1 MLYLLFGPQGMILEK
16 QCKKIIKDNIEVL
29 DDFHVMK
36 FMADEVTIQDIVF
49 EADQTSLTGERK
61 AIVVYHPYFLSTA
74 KTKEKI
80 ESLQD
85 YQSLLSYL
93 EAPNTMTDLI
103 FVLEADK
110 LNERSEIVRLLK
122 VKAKVIEAKEITKD
136 EWPRFIKQ
144 YFDKMN
150 IMIDNDAV
158 NELAIRVEGDAMRFV
173 NEAKKLALYTNHI
186 TYDDIQTMVARPLE
200 ENAFLI
206 YDCLLKKDKS
216 KAISIYRDLLVEG
229 FEPVT
234 LIGMLAN
241 QFRLLSEVSYL
252 NGLYSSNNEIARLL
266 GVHEYRVKLSRDH
279 LRRISYQKILK
290 KLNEL
295 YTLDL
300 IIKSGTVDRFFAL
313 EMFLIRF

>member
-16 QCKKIIKDNIEVL
+16 QCKKIIKDNLEVI
-29 DDFHVMK
+29 DDFHVIK

-61 AIVVYHPYFLSTA
+61 AIIVYHPYFLSTS

-85 YQSLLSYL
+85 YKVLMEYL
-93 EAPNTMTDLI
+93 ESPNTFTDLI

-110 LNERSEIVRLLK
+110 LNERSEIVKLLK
-122 VKAKVIEAKEITKD
+122 VKAKVIEAKEITKE
-136 EWPRFIKQ
+136 EWPRFIQQ
-144 YFDKMN
+144 YFQKMN
-150 IMIDNDAV
+150 VNIDPDATA
-158 NELAIRVEGDAMRFV
+158 ELALRVEEDAMRFV
-173 NEAKKLALYTNHI
+173 NEAKKLALYTDHI
-186 TYDDIQTMVARPLE
+186 TYDDIQTMIARPLE

-229 FEPVT
+229 SEPVQ
-234 LIGMLAN
+234 LVGMLAN

-252 NGLYSSNNEIARLL
+252 STQYSSNNEIARIL
-266 GVHEYRVKLSRDH
+266 GIHEYRVKLSRDH
-279 LRRISYQKILK
+279 LRRITYKKILK
-290 KLNEL
+290 KIDEL
-295 YTLDL
+295 YQLDL
-300 IIKSGTVDRFFAL
+300 DIKSGVVDRFFAF

>member
-16 QCKKIIKDNIEVL
+16 QCKKIIKDNLEVI
-29 DDFHVMK
+29 DDFHVIK

-61 AIVVYHPYFLSTA
+61 AIIVYHPYFLSTS

-85 YQSLLSYL
+85 YKVLMEYL
-93 EAPNTMTDLI
+93 ESPNTFTDLI

-110 LNERSEIVRLLK
+110 LNERSEIVKLLK
-122 VKAKVIEAKEITKD
+122 VKAKVIEAKEITKE
-136 EWPRFIKQ
+136 EWPRFIQQ
-144 YFDKMN
+144 YFQKLN
-150 IMIDNDAV
+150 VSIDPDATS
-158 NELAIRVEGDAMRFV
+158 ELAVRVEGDAMRFV
-173 NEAKKLALYTNHI
+173 NEAKKLALYTDHI

-229 FEPVT
+229 SEPVQ
-234 LIGMLAN
+234 LVGMLAN

-252 NGLYSSNNEIARLL
+252 STQYSSNNEIARIL

-279 LRRISYQKILK
+279 LRRITYKKILK
-290 KLNEL
+290 KIDEL
-295 YTLDL
+295 YQLDFD
-300 IIKSGTVDRFFAL
+300 IKSGTVDRFFAF

>member
-16 QCKKIIKDNIEVL
+16 QCKKIIKDNLEVI
-29 DDFHVMK
+29 DDFHVIK

-61 AIVVYHPYFLSTA
+61 AIIVYHPYFLSTS

-85 YQSLLSYL
+85 YKVLMEYL
-93 EAPNTMTDLI
+93 ESPNTFTDLI

-110 LNERSEIVRLLK
+110 LNERSEIVKLLK
-122 VKAKVIEAKEITKD
+122 VKAKVIEAKEITKE
-136 EWPRFIKQ
+136 EWPRFIQQ
-144 YFDKMN
+144 YFQKLN
-150 IMIDNDAV
+150 VSIDPDATS
-158 NELAIRVEGDAMRFV
+158 ELALRVEGDAMRFV
-173 NEAKKLALYTNHI
+173 NEAKKLALYTDHI
-186 TYDDIQTMVARPLE
+186 TYDDIQMMIARPLE

-229 FEPVT
+229 SEPVQ
-234 LIGMLAN
+234 LVGMLAN

-252 NGLYSSNNEIARLL
+252 STQYSSNNEIARVL

-279 LRRISYQKILK
+279 LRRITYKKILK
-290 KLNEL
+290 KIDEL
-295 YTLDL
+295 YQLDL
-300 IIKSGTVDRFFAL
+300 DIKSGVVDRFFAF

>member
-300 IIKSGTVDRFFAL
+300 IIKSGTVDCFFAL

>member
-16 QCKKIIKDNIEVL
+16 QCKKIIKDNLEVI
-29 DDFHVMK
+29 DDFHVIK

-61 AIVVYHPYFLSTA
+61 AIIVYHPYFLSTS

-85 YQSLLSYL
+85 YKVLMEYL
-93 EAPNTMTDLI
+93 ESPNTFTDLI

-110 LNERSEIVRLLK
+110 LNERSEIVKLLK
-122 VKAKVIEAKEITKD
+122 VKAKVIEAKEITKE
-136 EWPRFIKQ
+136 EWPRFIQQ
-144 YFDKMN
+144 YFQKLN
-150 IMIDNDAV
+150 VSIDPDAT
-158 NELAIRVEGDAMRFV
+158 NELALRVEGDAMRFV
-173 NEAKKLALYTNHI
+173 NEAKKLALYTDHI
-186 TYDDIQTMVARPLE
+186 TYDDIQTMIARPLE

-229 FEPVT
+229 SEPVQ
-234 LIGMLAN
+234 LVGMLAN

-252 NGLYSSNNEIARLL
+252 STQYSSNNEIARIL

-279 LRRISYQKILK
+279 LRRITYKKILK
-290 KLNEL
+290 KIDEL
-295 YTLDL
+295 YQLDL
-300 IIKSGTVDRFFAL
+300 DIKSGVVDRFFAF

>member
-16 QCKKIIKDNIEVL
+16 QCKKIIKDNLEVI
-29 DDFHVMK
+29 DDFHVIK

-61 AIVVYHPYFLSTA
+61 AIIVYHPYFLSTS

-85 YQSLLSYL
+85 YKVLMEYL
-93 EAPNTMTDLI
+93 ESPNTFTDLI

-110 LNERSEIVRLLK
+110 LNERSEIVKLLK
-122 VKAKVIEAKEITKD
+122 VKAKVIEAKEITKE
-136 EWPRFIKQ
+136 EWPRFIQQ
-144 YFDKMN
+144 YFQKLN
-150 IMIDNDAV
+150 VSIDPDATS
-158 NELAIRVEGDAMRFV
+158 ELALRVEGDAMRFV
-173 NEAKKLALYTNHI
+173 NEAKKLALYTDHI
-186 TYDDIQTMVARPLE
+186 TYDDIQTMIARHLE

-229 FEPVT
+229 SEPVQ
-234 LIGMLAN
+234 LVGMLAN

-252 NGLYSSNNEIARLL
+252 STQYSSNNEIARIL

-279 LRRISYQKILK
+279 LRRITYKKILK
-290 KLNEL
+290 KIDEL
-295 YTLDL
+295 YQLDL
-300 IIKSGTVDRFFAL
+300 DIKSGVVDRFFAF

>member
-1 MLYLLFGPQGMILEK
+1 MLYFLFGPQGMILEK
-16 QCKKIIKDNIEVL
+16 QCKKIIKDNLEVI
-29 DDFHVMK
+29 DDFHVIK

-61 AIVVYHPYFLSTA
+61 AIIVYHPYFLSTS

-85 YQSLLSYL
+85 YKVLMEYL
-93 EAPNTMTDLI
+93 ESPNTFTDLI

-110 LNERSEIVRLLK
+110 LNERSEIVKLLK
-122 VKAKVIEAKEITKD
+122 VKAKVIEAKEITKE
-136 EWPRFIKQ
+136 EWPRFIQQ
-144 YFDKMN
+144 YFQKLN
-150 IMIDNDAV
+150 VSIDPDATS
-158 NELAIRVEGDAMRFV
+158 ELALRVEGDAMRFV
-173 NEAKKLALYTNHI
+173 NEAKKLALYTDHI
-186 TYDDIQTMVARPLE
+186 TYDDIQTMIARPLE

-229 FEPVT
+229 SEPVQ
-234 LIGMLAN
+234 LVGMLAN

-252 NGLYSSNNEIARLL
+252 STQYSSNNEIARIL

-279 LRRISYQKILK
+279 LRRITYKKILK
-290 KLNEL
+290 KIDEL
-295 YTLDL
+295 YQLDL
-300 IIKSGTVDRFFAL
+300 DIKSGVVDRFFAF

>member
-16 QCKKIIKDNIEVL
+16 QCKKIIKDNLEVI
-29 DDFHVMK
+29 DDFHVIK

-61 AIVVYHPYFLSTA
+61 AIIVYHPYFLSTS

-85 YQSLLSYL
+85 YKVLMEYL
-93 EAPNTMTDLI
+93 ESPNTFTDLI

-110 LNERSEIVRLLK
+110 LNERSEIVKLLK
-122 VKAKVIEAKEITKD
+122 VKAKVIEAKEITKE
-136 EWPRFIKQ
+136 EWPRFIQQ
-144 YFDKMN
+144 YFQKLN
-150 IMIDNDAV
+150 VSIDPDATS
-158 NELAIRVEGDAMRFV
+158 ELALRVEGDAMRFV
-173 NEAKKLALYTNHI
+173 NEAKKLALYTDHI

-229 FEPVT
+229 SEPVQ
-234 LIGMLAN
+234 LVGMLAN

-252 NGLYSSNNEIARLL
+252 STQYSSNNEIARIL

-279 LRRISYQKILK
+279 LRRITYKKILK
-290 KLNEL
+290 KIDEL
-295 YTLDL
+295 YQLDL
-300 IIKSGTVDRFFAL
+300 DIKSGVVDRFFAF

>member
-16 QCKKIIKDNIEVL
+16 QCKKIIKDNLEVI
-29 DDFHVMK
+29 DDFHVIK

-61 AIVVYHPYFLSTA
+61 AIIVYHPYFLSTS

-85 YQSLLSYL
+85 YKVLMEYL
-93 EAPNTMTDLI
+93 ESPNTFTDLI

-110 LNERSEIVRLLK
+110 LNERSEIVKLLK
-122 VKAKVIEAKEITKD
+122 VKAKVIEAKEITKE
-136 EWPRFIKQ
+136 EWPRFIQQ
-144 YFDKMN
+144 YFQKLN
-150 IMIDNDAV
+150 VSIDPDATS
-158 NELAIRVEGDAMRFV
+158 ELALRVEEDAMRFV
-173 NEAKKLALYTNHI
+173 NEAKKLALYTDHI
-186 TYDDIQTMVARPLE
+186 TYDDIQTMIARPLE

-229 FEPVT
+229 SEPVQ
-234 LIGMLAN
+234 LVGMLAN

-252 NGLYSSNNEIARLL
+252 STQYSSNNEIARIL

-279 LRRISYQKILK
+279 LRRITYKKILK
-290 KLNEL
+290 KIDEL
-295 YTLDL
+295 YQLDL
-300 IIKSGTVDRFFAL
+300 DIKSGVVDRFFAF

>member
-16 QCKKIIKDNIEVL
+16 QCKKIIKDNLEVI
-29 DDFHVMK
+29 DDFHVIK

-61 AIVVYHPYFLSTA
+61 AIIVYHPYFLSTSKA
-74 KTKEKI
+74 KEKI

-85 YQSLLSYL
+85 YKVLMEYL
-93 EAPNTMTDLI
+93 ESPNTFTDLI

-110 LNERSEIVRLLK
+110 LNERSEIVKLLK
-122 VKAKVIEAKEITKD
+122 VKAKVIEAKEITKE
-136 EWPRFIKQ
+136 EWPRFIQQ
-144 YFDKMN
+144 YFQKLN
-150 IMIDNDAV
+150 VSIDPDATS
-158 NELAIRVEGDAMRFV
+158 ELALRVEGDAMRFV
-173 NEAKKLALYTNHI
+173 NEAKKLALYTDHI
-186 TYDDIQTMVARPLE
+186 TYDDIQTMIARPLE

-229 FEPVT
+229 SEPVQ
-234 LIGMLAN
+234 LVGMLAN

-252 NGLYSSNNEIARLL
+252 STQYSSNNEIARIL

-279 LRRISYQKILK
+279 LRRITYKKILK
-290 KLNEL
+290 KIDEL
-295 YTLDL
+295 YQLDL
-300 IIKSGTVDRFFAL
+300 DIKSGVVDRFFAF

>member
-16 QCKKIIKDNIEVL
+16 QCKKIIKDNLEVI
-29 DDFHVMK
+29 DDFHVIK

-61 AIVVYHPYFLSTA
+61 AIIVYHPYFLSTS

-80 ESLQD
+80 EFLQD
-85 YQSLLSYL
+85 YKVLMEYL
-93 EAPNTMTDLI
+93 ESPNTFTDLI

-110 LNERSEIVRLLK
+110 LNERSEIVKLLK
-122 VKAKVIEAKEITKD
+122 VKAKVIEAKEITKE
-136 EWPRFIKQ
+136 EWPRFIQQ
-144 YFDKMN
+144 YFQKLN
-150 IMIDNDAV
+150 VSIDPDATS
-158 NELAIRVEGDAMRFV
+158 ELALRVEGDAMRFV
-173 NEAKKLALYTNHI
+173 NEAKKLALYTDHI
-186 TYDDIQTMVARPLE
+186 TYDDIQTMIARPLE

-229 FEPVT
+229 SEPVQ
-234 LIGMLAN
+234 LVGMLAN

-252 NGLYSSNNEIARLL
+252 STQYSSNNEIARIL

-279 LRRISYQKILK
+279 LRRITYKKILK
-290 KLNEL
+290 KIDEL
-295 YTLDL
+295 YQLDL
-300 IIKSGTVDRFFAL
+300 DIKSGVVDRFFAF

>member
-61 AIVVYHPYFLSTA
+61 AIVVYHPYFLSTT

-110 LNERSEIVRLLK
+110 LNERSEIVCLLK
-122 VKAKVIEAKEITKD
+122 AKAKVIEAKEITKD

-158 NELAIRVEGDAMRFV
+158 NELAIRVEGDAMHFV

-252 NGLYSSNNEIARLL
+252 NGLYSSNNEIARVL

-290 KLNEL
+290 KMDEL

-300 IIKSGTVDRFFAL
+300 TIKSGTVDRFFGL

>member
-16 QCKKIIKDNIEVL
+16 QCKKIIKDNLEVI
-29 DDFHVMK
+29 DDFHVIK

-61 AIVVYHPYFLSTA
+61 AIIVYHPYFLSTS
-74 KTKEKI
+74 KIKEKI

-85 YQSLLSYL
+85 YKVLMEYL
-93 EAPNTMTDLI
+93 ESPNTFTDLI

-110 LNERSEIVRLLK
+110 LNERSEIVKLLK
-122 VKAKVIEAKEITKD
+122 VKAKVIEAKEITKE
-136 EWPRFIKQ
+136 EWPRFIQQ
-144 YFDKMN
+144 YFQKLN
-150 IMIDNDAV
+150 VSIDPDATS
-158 NELAIRVEGDAMRFV
+158 ELALRVEGDAMRFV
-173 NEAKKLALYTNHI
+173 NEAKKLALYTDHI
-186 TYDDIQTMVARPLE
+186 TYDDIQTMIARPLE

-229 FEPVT
+229 SEPVQ
-234 LIGMLAN
+234 LVGMLAN

-252 NGLYSSNNEIARLL
+252 STQYSSNNEIARIL

-279 LRRISYQKILK
+279 LRRITYKKILK
-290 KLNEL
+290 KIDEL
-295 YTLDL
+295 YQLDL
-300 IIKSGTVDRFFAL
+300 DIKSGVVDRFFAF

>member
-1 MLYLLFGPQGMILEK
+1 MLYLLSGPQGMILEK
-16 QCKKIIKDNIEVL
+16 QCKKIIKDNLEVI
-29 DDFHVMK
+29 DDFHVIK

-61 AIVVYHPYFLSTA
+61 AIIVYHPYFLSTS

-85 YQSLLSYL
+85 YKVLMEYL
-93 EAPNTMTDLI
+93 ESPNTFTDLI

-110 LNERSEIVRLLK
+110 LNERSEIVKLLK
-122 VKAKVIEAKEITKD
+122 VKAKVIEAKEITKE
-136 EWPRFIKQ
+136 EWPRFIQQ
-144 YFDKMN
+144 YFQKMN
-150 IMIDNDAV
+150 VNIDPDATA
-158 NELAIRVEGDAMRFV
+158 ELALRVEGDAMRFV
-173 NEAKKLALYTNHI
+173 NEAKKLALYTDHI
-186 TYDDIQTMVARPLE
+186 TYDDIQTMIARPLE

-229 FEPVT
+229 SEPVQ
-234 LIGMLAN
+234 LVGMLAN

-252 NGLYSSNNEIARLL
+252 STQYSSNNEIARIL

-279 LRRISYQKILK
+279 LRRITYKKILK
-290 KLNEL
+290 KIDEL
-295 YTLDL
+295 YQLDL
-300 IIKSGTVDRFFAL
+300 DIKSGVVDRFFAF

>member
-16 QCKKIIKDNIEVL
+16 QCKKIIKDNLEVI
-29 DDFHVMK
+29 DDFHVIK

-61 AIVVYHPYFLSTA
+61 AIIVYHPYFLSTS

-85 YQSLLSYL
+85 YKVLMEYL
-93 EAPNTMTDLI
+93 ESPNTFTDLI

-110 LNERSEIVRLLK
+110 LNERSEIVKLLK
-122 VKAKVIEAKEITKD
+122 VKAKVIEAKEITKE
-136 EWPRFIKQ
+136 EWPRFIQQ
-144 YFDKMN
+144 YFQKLN
-150 IMIDNDAV
+150 VSIDPDATS
-158 NELAIRVEGDAMRFV
+158 ELALRVEGDTMRFV
-173 NEAKKLALYTNHI
+173 NEAKKLALYTDHI
-186 TYDDIQTMVARPLE
+186 TYDDIQTMIARPLE

-229 FEPVT
+229 SEPVQ
-234 LIGMLAN
+234 LVGMLAN

-252 NGLYSSNNEIARLL
+252 STQYSSNNEIARIL

-279 LRRISYQKILK
+279 LRRITYKKILK
-290 KLNEL
+290 KIDEL
-295 YTLDL
+295 YQLDL
-300 IIKSGTVDRFFAL
+300 DIKSGVVDRFFAF

>member
-16 QCKKIIKDNIEVL
+16 QCKKIIKDNLEVI
-29 DDFHVMK
+29 DDFHVIK

-61 AIVVYHPYFLSTA
+61 AIIVYHPYFLSTS

-85 YQSLLSYL
+85 YKVLMEYL
-93 EAPNTMTDLI
+93 ESPNTFTDLI

-110 LNERSEIVRLLK
+110 LNERSEIVKLLK
-122 VKAKVIEAKEITKD
+122 VKAKVIEAKEITKE
-136 EWPRFIKQ
+136 EWPRFIQQ
-144 YFDKMN
+144 YFQKLN
-150 IMIDNDAV
+150 VSIDPDATS
-158 NELAIRVEGDAMRFV
+158 ELALRVEGDAMRFV
-173 NEAKKLALYTNHI
+173 NEAKKLALYTDHI
-186 TYDDIQTMVARPLE
+186 TYDDIQTMIARPLE

-229 FEPVT
+229 SEPVQ
-234 LIGMLAN
+234 LVGMLAN

-252 NGLYSSNNEIARLL
+252 STQYSSNNEIARVL

-279 LRRISYQKILK
+279 LRRITYKKILK
-290 KLNEL
+290 KIDEL
-295 YTLDL
+295 YQLDL
-300 IIKSGTVDRFFAL
+300 DIKSGVVDRFFAF

>member
-1 MLYLLFGPQGMILEK
+1 MLYLLFGSQGMILEK
-16 QCKKIIKDNIEVL
+16 QCKKIIKDNLEVI
-29 DDFHVMK
+29 DDFHVIK

-61 AIVVYHPYFLSTA
+61 AIIVYHPYFLSTS

-85 YQSLLSYL
+85 YKVLMEYL
-93 EAPNTMTDLI
+93 ESPNTFTDLI

-110 LNERSEIVRLLK
+110 LNERSEIVKLLK
-122 VKAKVIEAKEITKD
+122 VKAKVIEAKEITKE
-136 EWPRFIKQ
+136 EWPRFIQQ
-144 YFDKMN
+144 YFQKLN
-150 IMIDNDAV
+150 VSIDPDATS
-158 NELAIRVEGDAMRFV
+158 ELALRVEGDAMRFV
-173 NEAKKLALYTNHI
+173 NEAKKLALYTDHI
-186 TYDDIQTMVARPLE
+186 TYDDIQTMIARPLE

-229 FEPVT
+229 SEPVQ
-234 LIGMLAN
+234 LVGMLAN

-252 NGLYSSNNEIARLL
+252 STQYSSNNEIARIL

-279 LRRISYQKILK
+279 LRRITYKKILK
-290 KLNEL
+290 KIDEL
-295 YTLDL
+295 YQLDL
-300 IIKSGTVDRFFAL
+300 DIKSGVVDRFFAF

>member
-16 QCKKIIKDNIEVL
+16 QCKKIIKDNLEVI
-29 DDFHVMK
+29 DDFHVIK

-61 AIVVYHPYFLSTA
+61 AIIVYHPYFLSTS

-85 YQSLLSYL
+85 YKVLMEYL
-93 EAPNTMTDLI
+93 ESPNTFTDLI

-110 LNERSEIVRLLK
+110 LNERSEIVKLLK
-122 VKAKVIEAKEITKD
+122 VKAKVIEAKEITKE
-136 EWPRFIKQ
+136 EWPRFIQQ
-144 YFDKMN
+144 YFQKLN
-150 IMIDNDAV
+150 VSIDPDATS
-158 NELAIRVEGDAMRFV
+158 ELALRVEGDAMRFV
-173 NEAKKLALYTNHI
+173 NEAKKLALYTDHI
-186 TYDDIQTMVARPLE
+186 TYDDIQTMIARPLE

-229 FEPVT
+229 SEPVQ
-234 LIGMLAN
+234 LVGMLAN

-252 NGLYSSNNEIARLL
+252 STQYSSNNEIARLL

-279 LRRISYQKILK
+279 LRRITYKKILK
-290 KLNEL
+290 KIDEL
-295 YTLDL
+295 YQLDL
-300 IIKSGTVDRFFAL
+300 DIKSGVVDRFFAF

>member
-61 AIVVYHPYFLSTA
+61 AIVVYHPYFLSTT

-252 NGLYSSNNEIARLL
+252 NGLYSSNNEIARVL

-290 KLNEL
+290 KMDEL

-300 IIKSGTVDRFFAL
+300 TIKSGTVDRFFAL

>member
-16 QCKKIIKDNIEVL
+16 QCKKIIKDNLEVI
-29 DDFHVMK
+29 DDFHVIK

-61 AIVVYHPYFLSTA
+61 AIIVYHPYFLSTS

-85 YQSLLSYL
+85 YGVLMEYL
-93 EAPNTMTDLI
+93 ESPNTFTDLI

-110 LNERSEIVRLLK
+110 LNERSEIVKLLK
-122 VKAKVIEAKEITKD
+122 VKAKVIEAKEITKE
-136 EWPRFIKQ
+136 EWPRFIQQ
-144 YFDKMN
+144 YFQKLN
-150 IMIDNDAV
+150 VSIDPDATS
-158 NELAIRVEGDAMRFV
+158 ELALRVEGDAMRFV
-173 NEAKKLALYTNHI
+173 NEAKKLALYTDHI

-229 FEPVT
+229 SEPVQ
-234 LIGMLAN
+234 LVGMLAN

-252 NGLYSSNNEIARLL
+252 STQYSSNNEIARIL

-279 LRRISYQKILK
+279 LRRITYKKILK
-290 KLNEL
+290 KIDEL
-295 YTLDL
+295 YQLDL
-300 IIKSGTVDRFFAL
+300 DIKSGVVDRFFAF

>member
-16 QCKKIIKDNIEVL
+16 QCKKIIKDNLEVI
-29 DDFHVMK
+29 DDFHVIK

-61 AIVVYHPYFLSTA
+61 AIIVYHPYFLSTS

-85 YQSLLSYL
+85 YKVLMEYL
-93 EAPNTMTDLI
+93 ESPNTFTDLI

-110 LNERSEIVRLLK
+110 LNERSEIVKLLK
-122 VKAKVIEAKEITKD
+122 VKAKVIEAKEITKE
-136 EWPRFIKQ
+136 EWPRFIQQ
-144 YFDKMN
+144 YFQKLN
-150 IMIDNDAV
+150 VSIDPDATS
-158 NELAIRVEGDAMRFV
+158 ELALRVEGDAMRFV
-173 NEAKKLALYTNHI
+173 NEAKKLALYTDHI
-186 TYDDIQTMVARPLE
+186 TYDDIQTMIARPLE

-229 FEPVT
+229 SEPVQ
-234 LIGMLAN
+234 LVGMLAN

-252 NGLYSSNNEIARLL
+252 STQYSSNNEIARIL

-279 LRRISYQKILK
+279 LRRLTYKKILK
-290 KLNEL
+290 KIDEL
-295 YTLDL
+295 YQLDL
-300 IIKSGTVDRFFAL
+300 DIKSGVVDRFFAF

>member
-16 QCKKIIKDNIEVL
+16 QCKKIIKDNLEVI
-29 DDFHVMK
+29 DDFHVIK

-61 AIVVYHPYFLSTA
+61 AIIVYHPYFLSTS

-85 YQSLLSYL
+85 YKVLMEYL
-93 EAPNTMTDLI
+93 ESPNTFTDLI

-110 LNERSEIVRLLK
+110 LNERSEIVKLLK
-122 VKAKVIEAKEITKD
+122 VKAKVIEAKEITKE
-136 EWPRFIKQ
+136 EWPRFIQQ
-144 YFDKMN
+144 YFQKLN
-150 IMIDNDAV
+150 VSIDPDATA
-158 NELAIRVEGDAMRFV
+158 ELALRVEWDAMRFV
-173 NEAKKLALYTNHI
+173 NEAKKLALYTDHI
-186 TYDDIQTMVARPLE
+186 TYDDIQTMIARPLE

-229 FEPVT
+229 SEPVQ
-234 LIGMLAN
+234 LVGMLAN

-252 NGLYSSNNEIARLL
+252 STQYSSNNEIARIL

-279 LRRISYQKILK
+279 LRRITYKKILK
-290 KLNEL
+290 KIDEL
-295 YTLDL
+295 YQLDL
-300 IIKSGTVDRFFAL
+300 DIKSGVVDRFFAF

>member
-16 QCKKIIKDNIEVL
+16 QCKKIIKDNLEVI
-29 DDFHVMK
+29 DDFHVIK

-61 AIVVYHPYFLSTA
+61 AIIVYHPYFLSTS

-85 YQSLLSYL
+85 YKVLMEYL
-93 EAPNTMTDLI
+93 ESPNTFTDLI

-110 LNERSEIVRLLK
+110 LNERSEIVKLLK
-122 VKAKVIEAKEITKD
+122 VKAKVIEAKEITKE
-136 EWPRFIKQ
+136 EWPRFIQQ
-144 YFDKMN
+144 YFQKLN
-150 IMIDNDAV
+150 VSIDPDATS
-158 NELAIRVEGDAMRFV
+158 ELALRVEGDAMRFV
-173 NEAKKLALYTNHI
+173 NEAKKLALYTDHI
-186 TYDDIQTMVARPLE
+186 TYDDIQTMIARPLE

-206 YDCLLKKDKS
+206 YDCILKKDKS

-229 FEPVT
+229 SEPVQ
-234 LIGMLAN
+234 LVGMLAN

-252 NGLYSSNNEIARLL
+252 STQYSSNNEIARIL

-279 LRRISYQKILK
+279 LRRITYKKILK
-290 KLNEL
+290 KIDEL
-295 YTLDL
+295 YQLDL
-300 IIKSGTVDRFFAL
+300 DIKSGVVDRFFAF

>member
-16 QCKKIIKDNIEVL
+16 QCKKIIKDNLEVI
-29 DDFHVMK
+29 DDFHVIK

-61 AIVVYHPYFLSTA
+61 AIIVYHPYFLSSS

-85 YQSLLSYL
+85 YKVLMEYL
-93 EAPNTMTDLI
+93 ESPNTFTDLI

-110 LNERSEIVRLLK
+110 LNERSEIVKLLK

-136 EWPRFIKQ
+136 EWPRFIQQ
-144 YFDKMN
+144 YFQKLN
-150 IMIDNDAV
+150 VSIDPDATS
-158 NELAIRVEGDAMRFV
+158 ELAVRVEGDAMRFV
-173 NEAKKLALYTNHI
+173 NEAKKLALYTDHI

-229 FEPVT
+229 SEPVQ
-234 LIGMLAN
+234 LVGMLAN

-252 NGLYSSNNEIARLL
+252 STQYSSNNEIARIL

-279 LRRISYQKILK
+279 LRRITYKKILK
-290 KLNEL
+290 KIDEL
-295 YTLDL
+295 YQLDL
-300 IIKSGTVDRFFAL
+300 DIKSGVVDRFFAF

>member
-16 QCKKIIKDNIEVL
+16 QCKKIIKDNLEVI
-29 DDFHVMK
+29 DDFHVIK

-61 AIVVYHPYFLSTA
+61 AIIVYHPYFLSTS

-85 YQSLLSYL
+85 YKVLMEYL
-93 EAPNTMTDLI
+93 ESPNTFTDLI

-110 LNERSEIVRLLK
+110 LNERSEIVKLLK
-122 VKAKVIEAKEITKD
+122 VKAKVIEAKEITKE
-136 EWPRFIKQ
+136 EWPRFIQQ
-144 YFDKMN
+144 YFQKLN
-150 IMIDNDAV
+150 VSIDPDATS
-158 NELAIRVEGDAMRFV
+158 ELALRVEGDAMRFV
-173 NEAKKLALYTNHI
+173 NEAKKLALYTDHI
-186 TYDDIQTMVARPLE
+186 TYDDIQTMIARPLE

-229 FEPVT
+229 SEPVQ
-234 LIGMLAN
+234 LVGMLAN

-252 NGLYSSNNEIARLL
+252 STQYSSNNEIARIL
-266 GVHEYRVKLSRDH
+266 GVHEYRIKLSRDH
-279 LRRISYQKILK
+279 LRRITYKKILK
-290 KLNEL
+290 KIDEL
-295 YTLDL
+295 YQLDL
-300 IIKSGTVDRFFAL
+300 DIKSGVVDRFFAF

>member
-16 QCKKIIKDNIEVL
+16 QCKKIIKDNLEVI
-29 DDFHVMK
+29 DDFHVIK

-61 AIVVYHPYFLSTA
+61 AIIVYHPYFLSTS

-85 YQSLLSYL
+85 YKVLMEYL
-93 EAPNTMTDLI
+93 ESPNTFTDLI

-110 LNERSEIVRLLK
+110 LNERSEIVKLLK
-122 VKAKVIEAKEITKD
+122 VKAKVIEAKEITKE
-136 EWPRFIKQ
+136 EWPRFIQQ
-144 YFDKMN
+144 YFQKLN
-150 IMIDNDAV
+150 VSIDPDATS
-158 NELAIRVEGDAMRFV
+158 ELALRVEGDAMRFV
-173 NEAKKLALYTNHI
+173 NEAKKLALYTDHI
-186 TYDDIQTMVARPLE
+186 TYDDIQTMIARPLE

-229 FEPVT
+229 SEPVQ
-234 LIGMLAN
+234 LVGMLAN

-252 NGLYSSNNEIARLL
+252 STQYSSNNEIARIL

-279 LRRISYQKILK
+279 LRRITYKKILK
-290 KLNEL
+290 KIDEL
-295 YTLDL
+295 YQLDL
-300 IIKSGTVDRFFAL
+300 DIKSGVVDRFFAF

>member
-16 QCKKIIKDNIEVL
+16 QCKKIIKDNLEVI
-29 DDFHVMK
+29 DDFHVIK

-61 AIVVYHPYFLSTA
+61 AIIVYHPYFLSTS

-85 YQSLLSYL
+85 YKVLMEYL
-93 EAPNTMTDLI
+93 ESPNTFTDLI

-110 LNERSEIVRLLK
+110 LNERSEIVKLLK
-122 VKAKVIEAKEITKD
+122 VKAKVIEAKEITKE
-136 EWPRFIKQ
+136 EWPRFIQQ
-144 YFDKMN
+144 YFQKLN
-150 IMIDNDAV
+150 VSIDPDAT
-158 NELAIRVEGDAMRFV
+158 NELALRVEGDAMRFV
-173 NEAKKLALYTNHI
+173 NEAKKLALYTDHI
-186 TYDDIQTMVARPLE
+186 TYDDIQTMIARPLE

-216 KAISIYRDLLVEG
+216 KAICIYRDLLVEG
-229 FEPVT
+229 SEPVQ
-234 LIGMLAN
+234 LVGMLAN

-252 NGLYSSNNEIARLL
+252 STQYSSNNEIARIL

-279 LRRISYQKILK
+279 LRRITYKKILK
-290 KLNEL
+290 KIDEL
-295 YTLDL
+295 YQLDL
-300 IIKSGTVDRFFAL
+300 DIKSGVVDRFFAF

>member
-16 QCKKIIKDNIEVL
+16 QCKKIIKDNLEVI
-29 DDFHVMK
+29 DDFHVIK

-61 AIVVYHPYFLSTA
+61 AIIVYHPYFLSTS

-85 YQSLLSYL
+85 YKVLMEYL
-93 EAPNTMTDLI
+93 ESPNTFTDLI

-110 LNERSEIVRLLK
+110 LNERSEIVKLLK
-122 VKAKVIEAKEITKD
+122 VKAKVIEAKEITKE
-136 EWPRFIKQ
+136 EWPRFIQQ
-144 YFDKMN
+144 YFQKLN
-150 IMIDNDAV
+150 VSIDPDATS
-158 NELAIRVEGDAMRFV
+158 ELALRVEGDAMRFV

-186 TYDDIQTMVARPLE
+186 TYDDIQTMIARPLE

-229 FEPVT
+229 SEPVQ
-234 LIGMLAN
+234 LVGMLAN

-252 NGLYSSNNEIARLL
+252 STQYSSNNEIARIL

-279 LRRISYQKILK
+279 LRRITYKKILK
-290 KLNEL
+290 KIDEL
-295 YTLDL
+295 YQLDL
-300 IIKSGTVDRFFAL
+300 DIKSGVVDRFFAF

>member
-16 QCKKIIKDNIEVL
+16 QCKKIIKDNLEVI
-29 DDFHVMK
+29 DDFHVIK

-61 AIVVYHPYFLSTA
+61 AIIVYHPYFLSTS

-85 YQSLLSYL
+85 YKVLMEYL
-93 EAPNTMTDLI
+93 ESPNTFTDLI

-110 LNERSEIVRLLK
+110 LNERSEIVKLLK
-122 VKAKVIEAKEITKD
+122 VKAKVIEAKEITKE
-136 EWPRFIKQ
+136 EWPRFIQQ
-144 YFDKMN
+144 YFQKLN
-150 IMIDNDAV
+150 VSIDPDATS
-158 NELAIRVEGDAMRFV
+158 ELALRVEGDAMRFV

-186 TYDDIQTMVARPLE
+186 TYDDIQTMIARPLE

-229 FEPVT
+229 SEPVQ
-234 LIGMLAN
+234 LVGMLAN

-252 NGLYSSNNEIARLL
+252 STQYSSNNEIARLL

-279 LRRISYQKILK
+279 LRRITYKKILK
-290 KLNEL
+290 KIDEL
-295 YTLDL
+295 YQLDL
-300 IIKSGTVDRFFAL
+300 DIKSGVVDRFFAF

>member
-16 QCKKIIKDNIEVL
+16 QCKKIIKDNLEVI
-29 DDFHVMK
+29 DDFHVIK

-61 AIVVYHPYFLSTA
+61 AIIVYHPYFLSTS

-85 YQSLLSYL
+85 YKVLMEYL
-93 EAPNTMTDLI
+93 ESPNTFTDLI

-110 LNERSEIVRLLK
+110 LNERSEIVKLLK
-122 VKAKVIEAKEITKD
+122 VKAKVIEAKEITKE
-136 EWPRFIKQ
+136 EWPRFIQQ
-144 YFDKMN
+144 YFQKLN
-150 IMIDNDAV
+150 VSIDPDATS
-158 NELAIRVEGDAMRFV
+158 ELALRVEGDAMRFV
-173 NEAKKLALYTNHI
+173 NEAKKLALYTDHI
-186 TYDDIQTMVARPLE
+186 TYDDIQMMIARPLE

-229 FEPVT
+229 SEPVQ
-234 LIGMLAN
+234 LVGMLAN

-252 NGLYSSNNEIARLL
+252 STQYSSNNEIARIL

-279 LRRISYQKILK
+279 LRRITYKKILK
-290 KLNEL
+290 KIDEL
-295 YTLDL
+295 YQLDL
-300 IIKSGTVDRFFAL
+300 DIKSGVVDRFFAF

>member
-16 QCKKIIKDNIEVL
+16 QCKKIIKDNLEVI
-29 DDFHVMK
+29 DDFHVIK

-61 AIVVYHPYFLSTA
+61 AIIVYHPYFLSTS

-85 YQSLLSYL
+85 YKVLMEYL
-93 EAPNTMTDLI
+93 ESPNTFTDLI

-110 LNERSEIVRLLK
+110 LNERSEIVKLLK
-122 VKAKVIEAKEITKD
+122 VKAKVIEAKEITKE
-136 EWPRFIKQ
+136 EWPRFIQQ
-144 YFDKMN
+144 YFQKLN
-150 IMIDNDAV
+150 VSIDPDATS
-158 NELAIRVEGDAMRFV
+158 ELALRVEGDAMRFV
-173 NEAKKLALYTNHI
+173 NEAKKLALYTDHI

-229 FEPVT
+229 SEPAQLV
-234 LIGMLAN
+234 GMLAN

-252 NGLYSSNNEIARLL
+252 STQYSSNNEIARIL

-279 LRRISYQKILK
+279 LRRITYKKILK
-290 KLNEL
+290 KIDEL
-295 YTLDL
+295 YQLDL
-300 IIKSGTVDRFFAL
+300 DIKSGVVDRFFAF

>member
-16 QCKKIIKDNIEVL
+16 QCKKIIKDNLEVI
-29 DDFHVMK
+29 DDFHVIK

-49 EADQTSLTGERK
+49 EANQTSLTGERK
-61 AIVVYHPYFLSTA
+61 AIIVYHPYFLSTS

-85 YQSLLSYL
+85 YKVLMDYL
-93 EAPNTMTDLI
+93 ESPNTFTDLI

-110 LNERSEIVRLLK
+110 LNERSEIVKLLK
-122 VKAKVIEAKEITKD
+122 VKAKVIEAKEITKE
-136 EWPRFIKQ
+136 EWPRFIQQ
-144 YFDKMN
+144 YFQKLN
-150 IMIDNDAV
+150 VSIDPDATS
-158 NELAIRVEGDAMRFV
+158 ELALRVEGDAMRFV
-173 NEAKKLALYTNHI
+173 NEAKKLALYTEHI
-186 TYDDIQTMVARPLE
+186 TYDDIQMMIARPLE

-229 FEPVT
+229 SEPVQ
-234 LIGMLAN
+234 LVGMLAN

-252 NGLYSSNNEIARLL
+252 STQYSSNNEIARIL

-279 LRRISYQKILK
+279 LRRITYKKILK
-290 KLNEL
+290 KIDEL
-295 YTLDL
+295 YQLDL
-300 IIKSGTVDRFFAL
+300 DIKSGVVDRFFAF

>member
-16 QCKKIIKDNIEVL
+16 KCKKIIKDNLEVI
-29 DDFHVMK
+29 DDFHVIK

-61 AIVVYHPYFLSTA
+61 AIIVYHPYFLSTS

-85 YQSLLSYL
+85 YKVLMEYL
-93 EAPNTMTDLI
+93 ESPNTFTDLI

-110 LNERSEIVRLLK
+110 LNERSEIVKLLK
-122 VKAKVIEAKEITKD
+122 VKAKVIEAKEITKE
-136 EWPRFIKQ
+136 EWPRFIQQ
-144 YFDKMN
+144 YFQKLN
-150 IMIDNDAV
+150 VSIDPDATS
-158 NELAIRVEGDAMRFV
+158 ELALRVEGDAMRFV
-173 NEAKKLALYTNHI
+173 NEAKKLALYTDHI
-186 TYDDIQTMVARPLE
+186 TYDDIQTMIARPLE

-229 FEPVT
+229 SEPVQ
-234 LIGMLAN
+234 LVGMLAN

-252 NGLYSSNNEIARLL
+252 STQYSSNNEIARIL

-279 LRRISYQKILK
+279 LRRITYKKILK
-290 KLNEL
+290 KIDEL
-295 YTLDL
+295 YQLDL
-300 IIKSGTVDRFFAL
+300 DIKSGVVDRFFAF

>member
-16 QCKKIIKDNIEVL
+16 QCKKIIKDNLEVI
-29 DDFHVMK
+29 DDFHVIK

-61 AIVVYHPYFLSTA
+61 AIIVYHPYFLSTS

-85 YQSLLSYL
+85 YRVLMEYL
-93 EAPNTMTDLI
+93 ESPNTFTDLI

-110 LNERSEIVRLLK
+110 LNERSEIVKLLK
-122 VKAKVIEAKEITKD
+122 VKAKVIEAKEITKE
-136 EWPRFIKQ
+136 EWPRFIQQ
-144 YFDKMN
+144 YFQKLN
-150 IMIDNDAV
+150 VSIDPDATS
-158 NELAIRVEGDAMRFV
+158 ELALRVEGDAMRFV
-173 NEAKKLALYTNHI
+173 NEAKKLALYTDHI
-186 TYDDIQTMVARPLE
+186 TYDDIQTMIARPLE

-229 FEPVT
+229 SEPVQ
-234 LIGMLAN
+234 LVGMLAN

-252 NGLYSSNNEIARLL
+252 STQYSSNNEIARIL

-279 LRRISYQKILK
+279 LRRLTYKKILK
-290 KLNEL
+290 KIDEL
-295 YTLDL
+295 YQLDL
-300 IIKSGTVDRFFAL
+300 DIKSGVVDRFFAF

>member
-16 QCKKIIKDNIEVL
+16 QCKKIIKDNLEVI
-29 DDFHVMK
+29 DDFHVIK

-61 AIVVYHPYFLSTA
+61 AIIVYHPYFLSTS

-85 YQSLLSYL
+85 YKVLMEYL
-93 EAPNTMTDLI
+93 ESPNTFTDLI

-110 LNERSEIVRLLK
+110 LNERSEIVKLLK
-122 VKAKVIEAKEITKD
+122 VKAKVIEAKEITKE
-136 EWPRFIKQ
+136 EWSRFIQQ
-144 YFDKMN
+144 YFQKLN
-150 IMIDNDAV
+150 VSIDPDATS
-158 NELAIRVEGDAMRFV
+158 ELALRVEGDAMRFV
-173 NEAKKLALYTNHI
+173 NEAKKLALYTDHI
-186 TYDDIQTMVARPLE
+186 TYDDIQTMIARPLE

-229 FEPVT
+229 SEPVQ
-234 LIGMLAN
+234 LVGMLAN

-252 NGLYSSNNEIARLL
+252 STQYSSNNEIARIL

-279 LRRISYQKILK
+279 LRRITYKKILK
-290 KLNEL
+290 KIDEL
-295 YTLDL
+295 YQLDL
-300 IIKSGTVDRFFAL
+300 DIKSGVVDRFFAF

>member
-150 IMIDNDAV
+150 VMIDNDAV

-252 NGLYSSNNEIARLL
+252 NGLYSSNNEIARVL

-290 KLNEL
+290 KMDEL

-300 IIKSGTVDRFFAL
+300 TIKSGTVDRFFAL

>member
-16 QCKKIIKDNIEVL
+16 QCKKIIKDNLEVI
-29 DDFHVMK
+29 DDFHVIK
-36 FMADEVTIQDIVF
+36 FMADEVSIQDIVF

-61 AIVVYHPYFLSTA
+61 AIIVYHPYFLSTS

-85 YQSLLSYL
+85 YKVLMEYL
-93 EAPNTMTDLI
+93 ESPNTFTDLI
-103 FVLEADK
+103 FVLEGDK
-110 LNERSEIVRLLK
+110 LNERSEIVKLLK
-122 VKAKVIEAKEITKD
+122 VKAKVIEAKEITKE
-136 EWPRFIKQ
+136 EWPRFIQQ
-144 YFDKMN
+144 YFQKLN
-150 IMIDNDAV
+150 VSIDPDATS
-158 NELAIRVEGDAMRFV
+158 ELALRVEGDAMRFV
-173 NEAKKLALYTNHI
+173 NEAKKLALYTDHI
-186 TYDDIQTMVARPLE
+186 TYDDIQTMIARPLE

-229 FEPVT
+229 SEPVQ
-234 LIGMLAN
+234 LVGMLAN

-252 NGLYSSNNEIARLL
+252 STQYSSNNEIARIL

-279 LRRISYQKILK
+279 LRRITYKKILK
-290 KLNEL
+290 KIDEL
-295 YTLDL
+295 YQLDL
-300 IIKSGTVDRFFAL
+300 DIKSGVVDRFFAF

>member
-16 QCKKIIKDNIEVL
+16 QCKKIIKDNLEVI
-29 DDFHVMK
+29 DDFHVIK

-61 AIVVYHPYFLSTA
+61 AIIVYHPYFLSTS

-85 YQSLLSYL
+85 YKVLMEYL
-93 EAPNTMTDLI
+93 ESPNTFTDLI

-110 LNERSEIVRLLK
+110 LNERSEIVKLLK
-122 VKAKVIEAKEITKD
+122 VKAKVIEAKEITKE
-136 EWPRFIKQ
+136 EWPRFIQQ
-144 YFDKMN
+144 YFQKLN
-150 IMIDNDAV
+150 VSIDPDATS
-158 NELAIRVEGDAMRFV
+158 ELALRVEGDAMRFV
-173 NEAKKLALYTNHI
+173 NEAKKLALYTDHI

-229 FEPVT
+229 SEPVQ
-234 LIGMLAN
+234 LVGMLAN

-252 NGLYSSNNEIARLL
+252 STQYSSNNEIARIL

-279 LRRISYQKILK
+279 LRRITYKKILK
-290 KLNEL
+290 KIDEL
-295 YTLDL
+295 YQLNLD
-300 IIKSGTVDRFFAL
+300 IKSGVVDRFFAF